1 MSKNSGIVRSISYHE
16 EVLNS
21 WGLEEPVRQDEGS
34 VVMEVVFSGLEVLQ
48 DIKAGDI
55 IQIPK
60 RG

>member
-1 MSKNSGIVRSISYHE
+1 MSKNLGTVRSISYHE

-21 WGLEEPVRQDEGS
+21 WGLEKPVRKDEGQ

-60 RG
+60 KD

>member
-16 EVLNS
+16 EALNS
-21 WGLEEPVRQDEGS
+21 WGLREPIRQDEGS

>member
-1 MSKNSGIVRSISYHE
+1 MRKNSGIVRSISYHE

-21 WGLEEPVRQDEGS
+21 WGLEEPVRKDEGS
-34 VVMEVVFSGLEVLQ
+34 VVMEAVFSGLEVLQ

>member
-16 EVLNS
+16 EILNS
-21 WGLEEPVRQDEGS
+21 WGLEEPVRKDEGT

-48 DIKAGDI
+48 DIQAGDI